1 MIKCH
6 IYTRSLVKDEKK
18 RKRDTLF
25 PNISNVYNKKMQ
37 WKWNKRCFMSSFS
50 YNSKKHI
57 YSARAAWFF
66 KVIKQTLMR
75 SKCKMLHT
83 VLEKFLSY
91 SLDISTVNS
100 EYKKIFK
107 PSPSA
112 EWNLKNWCSAW
123 SLYHSHSLSL
133 PLSLSFSHF
142 LDNISQ
148 QIIAM
153 H

>member
-1 MIKCH
+1 MNYDKMSH
-6 IYTRSLVKDEKK
+6 IYTRSLVNDEKN

-25 PNISNVYNKKMQ
+25 LNISNVYNKKMQ

-57 YSARAAWFF
+57 YSAIAAWFF

-91 SLDISTVNS
+91 GLDISTVNS

-112 EWNLKNWCSAW
+112 E
-123 SLYHSHSLSL
+123 
-133 PLSLSFSHF
+133 
-142 LDNISQ
+142 
-148 QIIAM
+148 
-153 H
+153 